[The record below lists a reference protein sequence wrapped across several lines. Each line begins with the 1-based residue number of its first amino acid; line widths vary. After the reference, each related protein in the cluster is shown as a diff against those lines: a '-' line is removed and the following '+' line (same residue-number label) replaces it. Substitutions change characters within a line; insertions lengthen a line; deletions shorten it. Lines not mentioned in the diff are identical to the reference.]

1 MKRSLCSALLAA
13 ACLTAGC
20 IDTDPAVFVEPAIDS
35 PQLVL
40 TSEALGVSLSGSFQ
54 LTLHLGARASGES
67 QVSYGAFALLNDAGD
82 VVIESLPVEA
92 SAPSPVTVEPGGAD
106 TAVSFDIDSGA
117 DLLPAELAD
126 QLCGG
131 LVTISAVLEDS
142 LATTSTSVE
151 SEPFSV
157 ACE

>member
-1 MKRSLCSALLAA
+1 MKRHAFLAVAA
-13 ACLTAGC
+13 ACLLAGC

-35 PQLVL
+35 PELVL
-40 TSEALGVSLSGSFQ
+40 TQEALGVALAGSFQ

-67 QVSYGAFALLNDAGD
+67 QVSYASFTLVDDAGD
-82 VVIESLPVEA
+82 VVIDNLPGTA

-106 TAVSFDIDSGA
+106 TTGMFDIDSGP
-117 DLLPAELAD
+117 DLLPLELAA

-151 SEPFSV
+151 SEPFAV

>member
-1 MKRSLCSALLAA
+1 MKRHAFLAVAA
-13 ACLTAGC
+13 ACLLAGC

-35 PQLVL
+35 PELVL
-40 TSEALGVSLSGSFQ
+40 TQEALGVALAGSFQ

-67 QVSYGAFALLNDAGD
+67 QVSYASFTLVDDAGD
-82 VVIESLPVEA
+82 VVIDNLPVTA

-106 TAVSFDIDSGA
+106 TAVLFDIDSGP
-117 DLLPAELAD
+117 DLLPLELAA

-151 SEPFSV
+151 SEPFAV